1 MGRDLTSADA
11 VTSMVTTPG
20 ADPLV
25 GQVLDG
31 RFKVVEPIGT
41 GGMGRVYRAVQ
52 QPLNRAVALKV
63 LDYNYGAGKDEGFRQ
78 RFLVEAA
85 MTAKLS
91 HPNTITVIDYGCT
104 ANGIFYIAMEYL
116 DGRTLDQV
124 VTDDGPLPWRR
135 VLHIGQ
141 QIARSLREAHKL
153 GVVHRDLKPA
163 NVMLLH
169 ADDDTD
175 QVKVLDFG
183 LVKSF
188 VVGQELEGRA
198 ITQQGMLMGSP
209 PYMAPE
215 QGELNH
221 ADPRSDIYSLG
232 TVLYEALTGAP
243 PFTGQ
248 SAMEVILKHV
258 NQPVPP
264 MRVPG
269 ALDLVPEA
277 METLVANCLAKSPMD
292 RFQSMDEV
300 LQAMQ
305 ELATPIAA
313 APAVTDEVPVLEE
326 PRKSGNALTGVVFV
340 LALMLGAG
348 AATMIIREL
357 RLTVGSARAERH
369 PPVPS
374 DSVASDSVASDAVA
388 SDAVPSDAVPS
399 DAVPSDAVPSGAA
412 PSDAV
417 PRGAAPSDA
426 VPSEK
431 PTVASTHSG
440 GAAGSLDSTAGE
452 PEPSGSGRS
461 HPPVTFHVETEPR
474 GAAVTL
480 EGKLVGRTPLE
491 LQVPLAASGLARAE
505 LGLSLSGYQPTT
517 VSASGETGTVV
528 VKEKLRPA
536 IASRKRPSPPAK
548 KAASAKL
555 DGEDDDRPAPPGPA
569 DELKSPLLPKS
580 N

>member
-1 MGRDLTSADA
+1 MGSDFSREEDQVTNM
-11 VTSMVTTPG
+11 VTSPG
-20 ADPLV
+20 MDPLV

-63 LDYNYGAGKDEGFRQ
+63 LDYNYGAGKDEAFRQ

-85 MTAKLS
+85 LTAKLS

-104 ANGIFYIAMEYL
+104 PNGIFYIAMEYL

-124 VTDDGPLPWRR
+124 VQDDGPIPWRR
-135 VLHIGQ
+135 VLNIGQ
-141 QIARSLREAHKL
+141 QVARSLREAHNL

-215 QGELNH
+215 QGEKNH
-221 ADPRSDIYSLG
+221 ADPRSDVYSLG
-232 TVLYEALTGAP
+232 TVLFEALTGAP
-243 PFTGQ
+243 PFTGK

-269 ALDLVPEA
+269 NLEPVPEE
-277 METLVANCLAKSPMD
+277 MEALVARCLAKSPMD

-300 LQAMQ
+300 LQALQ
-305 ELATPIAA
+305 ELATPQAFATPTGGIPVQPEPAA
-313 APAVTDEVPVLEE
+313 SGLRLTPILLFIVAV
-326 PRKSGNALTGVVFV
+326 A
-340 LALMLGAG
+340 LGAG
-348 AATMIIREL
+348 AATLAIRALKLGDGSRKVRVIPAPPPEVAVAPEPEL
-357 RLTVGSARAERH
+357 VPEPAPVPAP
-369 PPVPS
+369 PPVV
-374 DSVASDSVASDAVA
+374 VAKPEPAPEPVVAKPEPAL
-388 SDAVPSDAVPS
+388 PP
-399 DAVPSDAVPSGAA
+399 A
-412 PSDAV
+412 PPPKTVVIAKVEQPEPAPV
-417 PRGAAPSDA
+417 PR
-426 VPSEK
+426 
-431 PTVASTHSG
+431 
-440 GAAGSLDSTAGE
+440 
-452 PEPSGSGRS
+452 
-461 HPPVTFHVETEPR
+461 VTFHVETEPR
-474 GAAVTL
+474 GATVVL
-480 EGKLVGRTPLE
+480 EGKVVGHTP
-491 LQVPLAASGLARAE
+491 VDVSVAVAPSGLARAE
-505 LGLSLSGYQPTT
+505 LALSLNGYQPTT
-517 VSASGETGTVV
+517 ISASGESGKVM
-528 VKEKLRPA
+528 VKEKLRPVSA
-536 IASRKRPSPPAK
+536 KPIQGPPTEAKSPAPVKK
-548 KAASAKL
+548 KAGPVKKAGSAGKL
-555 DGEDDDRPAPPGPA
+555 DEDDDEKPVPPGPNDA
-569 DELKSPLLPKS
+569 LKSPLLPKS